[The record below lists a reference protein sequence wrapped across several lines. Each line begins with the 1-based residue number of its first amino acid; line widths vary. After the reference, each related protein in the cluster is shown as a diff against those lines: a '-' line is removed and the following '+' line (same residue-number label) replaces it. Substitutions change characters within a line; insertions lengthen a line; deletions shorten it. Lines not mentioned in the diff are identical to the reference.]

1 MKTPANPIQPGTSG
15 KPGRRAAM
23 RVSRRDW
30 LVGAA
35 AAAAGAILA
44 PKPARALLPSGARR
58 PPDGTPRQLDDATRF
73 FDLLALVDQ
82 EEDGGGTTPGWV
94 RKWIRPVRL
103 RLRGSVSARLAAELD
118 SAIAPLSRWTGL
130 PFRRAPEYGPT
141 EITIEVKSD
150 QSQIGQ
156 IGAGGQVCTCA
167 TFGWGGRLH
176 TGRIEISARH
186 ADCLRHELM
195 HAIGFDNHWVGVGGP
210 RSDGEQVRSALAP
223 RHSPQRADRFTRWDE
238 LAIRTLYDPRLEPRM
253 PRARALPIAR
263 EILSSLMN
271 S

>member
-1 MKTPANPIQPGTSG
+1 MKPPANPTQPGMSG

-23 RVSRRDW
+23 RVSRREW

-44 PKPARALLPSGARR
+44 PKPARALLPGGA
-58 PPDGTPRQLDDATRF
+58 PRQLDDVTRF
-73 FDLLALVDQ
+73 FDLLALIDQ
-82 EEDGGGTTPGWV
+82 EEDGAAATPGWV
-94 RKWIRPVRL
+94 RKWIRPVRV

-118 SAIAPLSRWTGL
+118 SAMAPLSRWTGL
-130 PFRRAPEYGPT
+130 PFRRAPEHGPA

-150 QSQIGQ
+150 QAQIEQ
-156 IGAGGQVCTCA
+156 FGAGGQVCTCA

-176 TGRIEISARH
+176 TGHIEISARH

-195 HAIGFDNHWVGVGGP
+195 HAIGFDNHWAGDGGP
-210 RSDGEQVRSALAP
+210 RSAGGQVRTALAP
-223 RHSPQRADRFTRWDE
+223 RHSPHRADGFTRWDE
-238 LAIRTLYDPRLEPRM
+238 LVIRTLYDPRLEPRM

>member
-1 MKTPANPIQPGTSG
+1 
-15 KPGRRAAM
+15 M
-23 RVSRRDW
+23 RISRRDW

-44 PKPARALLPSGARR
+44 PAPARALPHANT
-58 PPDGTPRQLDDATRF
+58 PDPVDDATRF
-73 FDLLALVDQ
+73 FDLLALMDQ
-82 EEDGGGTTPGWV
+82 DDDGGGATPGWV
-94 RKWIRPVRL
+94 RKWVRPVRV
-103 RLRGSVSARLAAELD
+103 RLRGTGSERLAAELE
-118 SAIAPLSRWTGL
+118 SALAPLSRWTGL
-130 PFRRAPEYGPT
+130 RFRRAPEFGPT

-150 QSQIGQ
+150 QAQIEQ

-176 TGRIEISARH
+176 TGKIEISARH

-195 HAIGFDNHWVGVGGP
+195 HAIGFDNHWAGDGGP
-210 RSDGEQVRSALAP
+210 RSAGGRVRSALAP
-223 RHSPQRADRFTRWDE
+223 RHSPYRANGFTRWDE
-238 LAIRTLYDPRLEPRM
+238 LAIRTLYNPRLEPRM

-263 EILSSLMN
+263 DILSSLIN

>member
-1 MKTPANPIQPGTSG
+1 MNLPANPDESG
-15 KPGRRAAM
+15 VAGRIAATPI
-23 RVSRRDW
+23 SRRDW

-44 PKPARALLPSGARR
+44 PDPARALLRA
-58 PPDGTPRQLDDATRF
+58 GTPDRLDVATRF
-73 FDLLALVDQ
+73 FDLLALLDQ
-82 EEDGGGTTPGWV
+82 EDNGGGATPGWV
-94 RKWIRPVRL
+94 RKWVRPVRV
-103 RLRGSVSARLAAELD
+103 RLRGSASTRFAAELEN
-118 SAIAPLSRWTGL
+118 ALAPLSRWTGL
-130 PFRRAPEYGPT
+130 PFRRGPEYGPN
-141 EITIEVKSD
+141 EITIEVKSG
-150 QSQIGQ
+150 QAQIEQ

-176 TGRIEISARH
+176 TGHIEISARH

-195 HAIGFDNHWVGVGGP
+195 HAIGFDNHWAGVGGP
-210 RSDGEQVRSALAP
+210 RSADGRVRSALAR
-223 RHSPQRADRFTRWDE
+223 RHSPHRADGFTRWDE

-263 EILSSLMN
+263 EILSSLIN